1 MKKTA
6 TILLMDEDADTLEQ
20 LQTALL
26 RDRYNVLA
34 AVDGDAA
41 LRLATTAQPDLIVSD
56 LLLAGLDGY
65 EVWKIL
71 RTNPATA
78 QTPILVTS
86 ALNVPLSNQPWRAA
100 PDTEWQLLTYD
111 AFLPK
116 PIDLPRFMRVVE
128 KLLQP
133 DHTGEV
139 AGGPSVLLAI
149 EDKTIRHQLAT
160 MLQQHDYGVK
170 MPDSLTEA
178 LQTVRATAPAALILD
193 YRAPDETLKNGIIQ
207 LKSLVTAMVI
217 ILIINPEKEFDPDLQ
232 GHYDGLL
239 SLPLHPTHTLAHLN
253 EILELHNTRRRTEA
267 LSSELITTNRNLR
280 DIEQMLNA
288 QNDELAYINARLR
301 QLDSL
306 KEMFSSMVVHDL
318 KSPMAS
324 ILGALNFLQAD
335 ISPEDETHQ
344 HLLNG
349 SIAAGHQMLRLIE
362 TLLERQRLEEGR
374 LKPDAEPVSYA
385 RIIDTCIQQI
395 RSLLTLHQLDID
407 SEIEEKLPLVFADA
421 GISQRVLENLLDNAI
436 KFSPKGETITI
447 QAHTF
452 NDQYIL
458 ISVADN
464 GPGIPPDQQ
473 QKVFDRF
480 AQLSNTAEFKRGGF
494 GLGLTFCHLAVQAMD
509 GTIWVE
515 SDGVSGTTFLF
526 TLPIY
531 KEEKEP
537 TP

>member
-464 GPGIPPDQQ
+464 GPGIPSDQQ

-480 AQLSNTAEFKRGGF
+480 AQLSNTAESKRGGF